1 MLLKK
6 KIVSNGTRH
15 QLNIK
20 KFLLCKN
27 TKVIKALLKGKNKLY
42 GRGLSLGRITM
53 RHRGGGCKSL
63 YRKLLFSKQLNYSIV
78 ITHTY
83 DPLRTSFLVLCFNFL
98 TKKFYNTIS
107 TNFTYPGTLVSHF
120 LTYPELRLGIFSSVK
135 NIPIG
140 SLVHSLIYK
149 DKVQYAK
156 SAGVYAI
163 LLQVEKNFCKIK
175 LPSGVIKKFFSDIQC
190 IIGTV
195 SNTLHN
201 STVLGK
207 AGRARLKGRR
217 PYVRGVAMNP
227 VDHPHG
233 GQTSGGIPSVTPWG
247 IPTKGKPTRKKN
259 K

>member
-20 KFLLCKN
+20 KFLLCKKPKIVK
-27 TKVIKALLKGKNKLY
+27 TLLKGKNKVC
-42 GRGLSLGRITM
+42 GRGLLLGKITV
-53 RHRGGGCKSL
+53 RHRGGGCKNL
-63 YRKLLFSKQLNYSIV
+63 YRKLMFSQEINYSIV
-78 ITHTY
+78 IAHVY

-107 TNFTYPGTLVSHF
+107 TNFTYPGTLISYF
-120 LTYPELRLGIFSSVK
+120 LTYPELRLGSFSSIK
-135 NIPIG
+135 NIPLG
-140 SLVHSLIYK
+140 SIIHSLFYK
-149 DKVQYAK
+149 DKVQYVK

-163 LLQVEKNFCKIK
+163 LLQIDNNFCKIK
-175 LPSGVIKKFFSDIQC
+175 LPSGTIKKFKLDTHC

-201 STVLGK
+201 STILGK
-207 AGRARLKGRR
+207 AGRARLKNKR
-217 PYVRGVAMNP
+217 PHVRGVAMNP

-233 GQTSGGIPSVTPWG
+233 GQTSGGVPSVTPWG